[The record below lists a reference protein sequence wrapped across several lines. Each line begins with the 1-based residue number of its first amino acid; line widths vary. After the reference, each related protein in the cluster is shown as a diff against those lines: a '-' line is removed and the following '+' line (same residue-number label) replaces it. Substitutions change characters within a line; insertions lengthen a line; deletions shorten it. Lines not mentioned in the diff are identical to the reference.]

1 MKAREFPI
9 GHPTVLTRETLL
21 NTLPW
26 TRPNNNA
33 YKGLLLVRVLPPT
46 SIRGFL
52 PPLLGY
58 RTHDGRLTFP
68 LCAACAD
75 DRQQHQCHH
84 SEKQRSWLSGYTHVE
99 LNKALELGYK
109 VIDVHEVLF
118 LQIFSN

>member
-9 GHPTVLTRETLL
+9 GHPTILTRETLL
-21 NTLPW
+21 DSLPW
-26 TRPNNNA
+26 TRPNDNV
-33 YKGLLLVRVLPPT
+33 YKGLLLVRVVPPA
-46 SIRGFL
+46 SIRGL

-84 SEKQRSWLSGYTHVE
+84 SEKQRFMGDRLYPRGIEQGIGAGV
-99 LNKALELGYK
+99 
-109 VIDVHEVLF
+109 
-118 LQIFSN
+118 QSNRRP